1 VVSASN
7 FHWRGLHDSLTH
19 KSNIQFCVSSRAMC
33 GRWCSWVSFE
43 SLSFLF
49 SATGRRSSISFRPY
63 RRTPT
68 GVVSQSLQRSRP
80 HVCWLRDDSGEGAMA
95 AEWRYRR
102 VHPQKRAAGRFGCYF
117 EGAGSLRVGR
127 PLHHA
132 VISTASMVS
141 SFGPLTKRTTQFCR
155 IKSQAWRRAS
165 SFEAK
170 TRLTESLFD
179 RRSK

>member
-1 VVSASN
+1 MGFEVRSPLIEAFTGSAVVSASN

-33 GRWCSWVSFE
+33 GRWCRWVSFE
-43 SLSFLF
+43 PLSFLF

-102 VHPQKRAAGRFGCYF
+102 VHPHKNVRRAGLAATLKARGLC
-117 EGAGSLRVGR
+117 
-127 PLHHA
+127 
-132 VISTASMVS
+132 ASDD
-141 SFGPLTKRTTQFCR
+141 PCTTQ
-155 IKSQAWRRAS
+155 
-165 SFEAK
+165 
-170 TRLTESLFD
+170 
-179 RRSK
+179 